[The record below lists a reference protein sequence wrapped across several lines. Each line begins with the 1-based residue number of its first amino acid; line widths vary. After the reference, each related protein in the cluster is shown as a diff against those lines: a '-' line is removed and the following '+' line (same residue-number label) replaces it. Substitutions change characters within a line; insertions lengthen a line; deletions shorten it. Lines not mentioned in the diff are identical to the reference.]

1 MMRMRGTICATT
13 ILLSILGHR
22 AALGD
27 DIVYRFTGQTEE
39 AAIQAGQTRPANADI
54 SIDVGEVNG
63 DFELW
68 IYDYTRVPNPDGGTL
83 PDQSIGRVTIIGT
96 WTSGAVRLLVG
107 GPDSVWPFNR
117 LDPLPLADPGV
128 VNLGFLDANNVVHGG
143 FDFRDASGN
152 ANPDLQK
159 HTRLAAF
166 TSNDIYGDI
175 TVGQIQ
181 RVRAGRLPHEAA
193 EAGPASSAGYLSLA
207 SMPIPL
213 RLGPGGLFS
222 MAIGGFLASSFIR

>member
-1 MMRMRGTICATT
+1 MKRGIAAVLAPMALMTAIVQAQSDIKVVVERQSGGSATYFRPATT
-13 ILLSILGHR
+13 DWTIGNSFAIPLGSVDELITVR
-22 AALGD
+22 IYDASLD
-27 DIVYRFTGQTEE
+27 DIPGV
-39 AAIQAGQTRPANADI
+39 
-54 SIDVGEVNG
+54 
-63 DFELW
+63 L
-68 IYDYTRVPNPDGGTL
+68 
-83 PDQSIGRVTIIGT
+83 DQSIGLVTFEGA
-96 WTSGAVRLLVG
+96 WSGVGEVRILVA
-107 GPDSVWPFNR
+107 GPLDSWS
-117 LDPLPLADPGV
+117 DPSVPLVTPGV

-166 TSNDIYGDI
+166 TYDDIYGDI

>member
-1 MMRMRGTICATT
+1 MALMTALAQAQNDIKVVVERQSGGSTT
-13 ILLSILGHR
+13 YL
-22 AALGD
+22 
-27 DIVYRFTGQTEE
+27 
-39 AAIQAGQTRPANADI
+39 RPASTDWTIANSLAIPLGSVD
-54 SIDVGEVNG
+54 
-63 DFELW
+63 ELITVR
-68 IYDYTRVPNPDGGTL
+68 IYDASLDDTPAVL
-83 PDQSIGRVTIIGT
+83 DQSIGLVAFQGSWSGSGEVRV
-96 WTSGAVRLLVG
+96 LVT
-107 GPDSVWPFNR
+107 GPQDAWPR
-117 LDPLPLADPGV
+117 PTDPLFYAGV

-166 TSNDIYGDI
+166 TYDDIYGDI